1 MTARLDPICRTVL
14 GRATDAVSVTD
25 LGTEISHQVARVIPH
40 DGYLLVGLDPASGA
54 GCFHTGVRGYRSGV
68 AHRLR
73 TDAALDAHPHPF
85 ARLAAGPCPVGVL
98 GADQPEFRHSARV
111 HDVMAGAGIVSE
123 MRLALMA
130 SGVMRGMLILLR
142 EHGSRPF
149 SAADADHAARLARP
163 LAAALM
169 RFVGG
174 KALRPS
180 GRKPLPPA
188 VVVIGA
194 DDRIRSMTPSGQE
207 WLRELGLSSPS
218 PGDGEPAF
226 VGTQLNMTHLARPSN
241 GPAVTRIPMPQG
253 WVVLHAQ
260 GLLGAGAG
268 EVAVTIQGASA
279 PLLLPAVA
287 AWYGIT
293 PRERAVIEQALE
305 GLPVKQIARRLGLSA
320 HTANDHFKAIYRKT
334 GVSGRDELVAGLS

>member
-14 GRATDAVSVTD
+14 RRATDAVSVTG

-40 DGYLLVGLDPASGA
+40 DGYLLVGLDPAEVA

-85 ARLAAGPCPVGVL
+85 ARLAAGPCPVG
-98 GADQPEFRHSARV
+98 
-111 HDVMAGAGIVSE
+111 
-123 MRLALMA
+123 
-130 SGVMRGMLILLR
+130 
-142 EHGSRPF
+142 
-149 SAADADHAARLARP
+149 AARLARP

-194 DDRIRSMTPSGQE
+194 DDRIMSMTPSGQE

-218 PGDGEPAF
+218 PEGDEPTF
-226 VGTQLNMTHLARPSN
+226 VGAQLNMTHLARPSN

-268 EVAVTIQGASA
+268 EAGVTIQGASA
-279 PLLLPAVA
+279 PLPLPAVA
-287 AWYGIT
+287 A
-293 PRERAVIEQALE
+293 
-305 GLPVKQIARRLGLSA
+305 
-320 HTANDHFKAIYRKT
+320 
-334 GVSGRDELVAGLS
+334 